1 MAYVIPQALVYQ
13 DFNIQP
19 AVVENPLAAHLSGGN
34 AHLVRYAE
42 ASEKAQGYLGLYDNL
57 ADEVFSWPSK
67 PTGSKI
73 DSSYTKLFIENA
85 LLRYYTAYVGGGSD
99 ITVTTGYRNR
109 ISSAAVNFAT
119 NGAAAHDAALL
130 DRGVK
135 VGDVIKVRGVP
146 TGPDATGGVVT
157 NWTYVK
163 SLIADVEAGV
173 VGAATTDSSN
183 AATQSLDAAV
193 SQTAGAEN
201 CIIISVNASSYNG
214 LADGQPSETYL
225 IRVTESSVNG
235 DHTTAKLRV
244 ISSSGTD
251 DVAEVIPSAVGDP
264 TNIGTRGLVA
274 TFDTDTGS
282 GCSTAADEA
291 GVGADDLIAGQEF
304 TVTLSQNFTKTTVTS
319 GGDYDGDSD
328 TTYIIT
334 VTKGGLFA
342 ALPEITVSSTNG
354 YDQSGPHVVTGTGV
368 AVSIGT
374 QSVTVQFGASLG
386 LCKGD
391 RFYIACTGTTGG
403 PIRTIE
409 LGHNLDENYAAGDD
423 VSVELYIRKPYIEVT
438 ANRTDSAPL
447 TNWEQSDTEVTVKS
461 GITAYDST
469 WTDSG
474 ELVALDVYSC
484 TELSY
489 GKVYVEYRAWV
500 VDLINS
506 ITGISSTSDLDVIP
520 GVLSVDNPLK
530 WGVYMALTNNNNRN
544 VYFTAVADPS
554 DVDSWQDVIDILDT
568 RDDIYNLVPLT
579 RQADVLALFQAHVL
593 NSSGPNE
600 GLWRVLWVNL
610 QAVPEQ
616 AVIPV
621 STEILAVFEDD
632 AETSGSQYTI
642 CRVPAGT
649 SEFISNGV
657 AAGDIVRALYT
668 SDGFGNETYSEFVV
682 EEVQAEDQL
691 RLKTGPS
698 APQSVPA
705 KIELWRNLN
714 ASQEVTAIGAQ
725 AGAYGNRRIR
735 AVWPDTIDAAGTTM
749 PGYFLCGALA
759 ALSSSVLPQQGLTN
773 LSLSGFTAVPS
784 TTRFKKSQLDTLAEA
799 GVWIVTQNQNGV
811 IYTRHALTT
820 GDYNDINAREE
831 SVVRN
836 VDSIAYRFKDY
847 FAPFI
852 GVTNVTPSMRDIILG
867 GAKKLIRILQ
877 TERVTPQLGG
887 QLIDATIDRFFI
899 SEIFKD
905 RYVVYI
911 TLQIPYALNN
921 VEIHLVV

>member
-1 MAYVIPQALVYQ
+1 MAYVLPQTLVYQ

-19 AVVENPLAAHLSGGN
+19 AVVENPLAAHISGGN
-34 AHLVRYAE
+34 AYLVRYAE
-42 ASEKAQGYLGLYDNL
+42 ADEKVLGYLGLYDNM
-57 ADEVFSWPSK
+57 ADAILSWPNK

-85 LLRYYTAYVGGGSD
+85 LLRYFNVTIGGGSD
-99 ITVTTGYRNR
+99 ITVATGYRNR
-109 ISSAAVNFAT
+109 ISSAAVNFAS
-119 NGAAAHDAALL
+119 NSAAAHSSSLL

-135 VGDVIKVRGVP
+135 VGDVVKVRGVP
-146 TGPDATGGVVT
+146 TGPDATGDAVT
-157 NWTYVK
+157 NWSYIK
-163 SLIADVEAGV
+163 SLIADVEDGV
-173 VGAATTDSSN
+173 VGTASVDSSN
-183 AATQSLDAAV
+183 AATQSLSVSV

-201 CIIISVNASSYNG
+201 CITTTASASGYNG
-214 LADGQPSETYL
+214 LADGETSETYL
-225 IRVTESSVNG
+225 VRVTESSVNG

-244 ISSSGTD
+244 ISGSGTD
-251 DVAEVIPSAVGDP
+251 DSAEVIPSAAGVA
-264 TNIGTRGLVA
+264 TSIGSRGLTV
-274 TFDTDTGS
+274 TFDTDSGS
-282 GCSTAADEA
+282 GCSASADNES
-291 GVGADDLIAGQEF
+291 VSADDLIEGQEF
-304 TVTLSQNFTKTTVTS
+304 TVTVNQAFTKTTATA
-319 GGDYDGDSD
+319 GGDFDGDTD

-342 ALPEITVSSTNG
+342 ALPEITVSTTNG
-354 YDQSGPHVVTGTGV
+354 YDQSGPHVVTSTGV
-368 AVSIGT
+368 DITIGT
-374 QSVTVQFGASLG
+374 KSVAIQFGASLG

-391 RFYIACTGTTGG
+391 RFYISCTGTTDG

-409 LGHNLDENYAAGDD
+409 LGHNLDSNYAAGDD
-423 VSVELYIRKPYIEVT
+423 LSVELFIRKPYIEVT
-438 ANRTDSAPL
+438 ANRTDAAPL
-447 TNWEQSDTEVTVKS
+447 TNWEQSDTEVIVNS
-461 GITAYDST
+461 GITAFDST
-469 WTDSG
+469 WTDDG
-474 ELVALDVYSC
+474 ELVALDVFSSS
-484 TELSY
+484 ELSY

-500 VDLINS
+500 IDLINS

-520 GVLSVDNPLK
+520 GALSVDNPLK
-530 WGVYMALTNNNNRN
+530 WGVYMALANNNSRN
-544 VYFTAVADPS
+544 IYFTAVADPS

-593 NSSGPNE
+593 NSSGPSE

-621 STEILAVFEDD
+621 TTEILAVFEDD
-632 AETSGSQYTI
+632 VETSGSQYTI

-705 KIELWRNLN
+705 KIEIWRNLN
-714 ASQEVTAIGAQ
+714 ASQEITAIGAQ

-773 LSLSGFTAVPS
+773 LSLTGFSAVPN
-784 TTRFKKSQLDTLAEA
+784 TTRFKKSQLDTLAES

-820 GDYNDINAREE
+820 GDYADINAREE

-867 GAKKLIRILQ
+867 GAKKLIRTLQ

-911 TLQIPYALNN
+911 TLEIPYALNN